1 MNGSMQLLLMVISVL
16 AVIGLLMLRRPV
28 FARMALRNIVRRKRY
43 TVIVVAGLMIA
54 TSMISGS
61 LVVGDTMDQLV
72 RQEVYASTGAVD
84 IVITVEDEV
93 GDWIYFNQSIAD
105 SLSSSLQAGDIPHVD
120 DVAPAIRE
128 RVSAVNPRLS
138 SSSPTATLFGYDPTD
153 MVNELLLEDGSDVPA
168 DMVSAGK
175 CVINVDLA
183 DELDAVAGDTLM
195 VVPDSG
201 IPSMLTVSAVAKDD
215 GMAKFDGTST
225 IFVDL
230 SYAQDSILFAPGMI
244 NKVDVSAAGS
254 AKDGYIVTDE
264 ALAEIVAVIPDGSE
278 YVYDTIKKDGIDQAE
293 QVSDMIS
300 QIFIIMSSFAIIAGV
315 ALIVNIFVMLAEER
329 KPEMGI
335 SRAVGMQRGDLT
347 QTFLF
352 EGVVYAL
359 MASAVGAFAGLVIA
373 AFMVVMFSTIIS
385 TAGMDVALSFEWGSL
400 LVAACA
406 GFLLTVLTVSV
417 ASWRVSKLNIVRAIR
432 DIPEPTLT
440 KSEKKHFV
448 TGALAIAFGVL
459 VTLMGDAA
467 DQAAYILAG
476 PSLIALG
483 LALIGVRFV
492 SPRLAFSLV
501 GLFMVFWVLD
511 PFSVDL
517 PGRIFG
523 ETGGGM
529 EMFIVTGVVLVTGGV
544 MVIMFNSDLLLEG
557 LLRVFGRRKSLLPV
571 FKAAVSYPMNK
582 KFRTAL
588 TLFIFSLIMFTVV
601 VVMMIASFQ
610 RESVESLTESYSG
623 GFDVIGYTFRSMPE
637 ENFTAGMAQV
647 EQAVGAEGVFER
659 AEFSMTATAIML
671 PEGANESE
679 TTLLVGYS
687 GTMLLGNQFSLAER
701 ADTYDTDESAWRA
714 LLVND
719 SVAMIDGSAVSSM
732 FGMGGG
738 GSSVGIGSTVMLTS
752 VDGDTKNVTIIGVM
766 DQMFVQGIFMS
777 SDFVAGFSP
786 SVSTN
791 LFYFSID
798 PPADYTV
805 ADVAEQMERTFI
817 EYGMITI
824 VVKDTIEEVMQM
836 SSSIMQLMEVFLG
849 VGLIVGIAGLGII
862 TIRNIAERR
871 QEIGVMR
878 AIGYQRNMILNVFMI
893 ETAFVSLLG
902 IALGLVMGLGLS
914 YRLWQWGGFQ
924 ETAPFVI
931 PWLEVLV
938 IVGIAFA
945 ATLLSTLQPSR
956 KAARLAPA
964 EALRRID

>member
-1 MNGSMQLLLMVISVL
+1 MQLLLMVFLVL
-16 AVIGLLMLRRPV
+16 AVVGLLMLRRPV
-28 FARMALRNIVRRKRY
+28 FARMSLRNIVRRKRY

-61 LVVGDTMDQLV
+61 LVVGDTMDHLV
-72 RQEVYASTGAVD
+72 RQEVYSSTGAVD
-84 IVITVEDEV
+84 MVITVEDEV

-105 SLSSSLQAGDIPHVD
+105 SLISSLEAGDLPHVD
-120 DVAPAIRE
+120 SVAPAIRE

-138 SSSPTATLFGYDPTD
+138 SSSPTATLFGYDPDDT
-153 MVNELLLEDGSDVPA
+153 VNKLLLEDGTEVPL
-168 DMVSAGK
+168 DMVTAGK
-175 CVINVDLA
+175 CVVNPDLA
-183 DELDAVAGDTLM
+183 DELDAEVGDTLM

-201 IPSMLTVSAVAKDD
+201 IPSMLTVSAVAKNE
-215 GMAKFDGTST
+215 GMALFDRTST
-225 IFVDL
+225 IFAEL
-230 SYAQDSILFAPGMI
+230 SYVQDSVLFAPGMI
-244 NKVDVSAAGS
+244 NKVDLSAAGS
-254 AKDGYIVTDE
+254 VEDGYFVTDE
-264 ALAEIVAVIPDGSE
+264 AVAEVQAVIPDGPA
-278 YVYDTIKKDGIDQAE
+278 YFYDTIKKDGIEQAE
-293 QVSDMIS
+293 QVSDQIS
-300 QIFIIMSSFAIIAGV
+300 EIFIIMSSFAIIAGV
-315 ALIVNIFVMLAEER
+315 ALIINIFVMLAEER

-359 MASAVGAFAGLVIA
+359 MASAVGALVGLVIA
-373 AFMVVMFSTIIS
+373 AFMVIMFSTIMS
-385 TAGMDVALSFEWGSL
+385 TAGFVVTLSFEWGSL

-406 GFLLTVLTVSV
+406 GFLLTVLTVSL

-432 DIPEPTLT
+432 DIPEPTLA
-440 KSEKKHFV
+440 KSEKKHFF
-448 TGALAIAFGVL
+448 TGILALAFGVL
-459 VTLMGDAA
+459 LTLIGDAG
-467 DQAAYILAG
+467 DDAAWVLAG
-476 PSLIALG
+476 PSMMAFG
-483 LALIGVRFV
+483 LALIAVRFV
-492 SPRLAFSLV
+492 SPRAAFSTV

-529 EMFIVTGVVLVTGGV
+529 EMFIITGVVLVTGGV

-557 LLRVFGRRKSLLPV
+557 LMKVFGRMKSLLPV

-610 RESVESLTESYSG
+610 RESVETLTESYSG
-623 GFDVIGYTFRSMPE
+623 GFDVIGYTFRDMPV
-637 ENFTAGMAQV
+637 ENMTAGMAAV
-647 EQAVGAEGVFER
+647 EATVGSDEVFER
-659 AEFSMTATAIML
+659 SEHSTTATVMML
-671 PEGANESE
+671 PEGANETEVTS
-679 TTLLVGYS
+679 LIGYGGS
-687 GTMLLGNQFSLAER
+687 MLLGNQFSLAER
-701 ADTYDTDESAWRA
+701 DPAYDSDESAWMA
-714 LLVND
+714 LLTND
-719 SVAMIDGSAVSSM
+719 SVAMIDGSVLSGMFSM
-732 FGMGGG
+732 
-738 GSSVGIGSTVMLTS
+738 VGVEPEVGVGDTVMITS
-752 VDGDTKNVTIIGVM
+752 LGGETKNITVIGIM
-766 DQMFVQGIFMS
+766 DQMFVQGLFMA

-786 SVSTN
+786 DVTTN

-798 PPADYTV
+798 PPEGYTV
-805 ADVAEQMERTFI
+805 ADVAEQLERAFI
-817 EYGMITI
+817 EYGMITV

-836 SSSIMQLMEVFLG
+836 SSSIMQLMEIFLG

-878 AIGYQRNMILNVFMI
+878 AIGYQREMILNVFMI
-893 ETAFVSLLG
+893 ETAFVALLG
-902 IALGLVMGLGLS
+902 IVLGLVMGLGLS
-914 YRLWQWGGFQ
+914 YRLWEWGGFS
-924 ETAPFVI
+924 ETAPFVV
-931 PWLEVLV
+931 PWFEVLV
-938 IVGIAFA
+938 IVGISFA